1 MPKSGYKSVKWL
13 FGKEIEIPEEWGF
26 MKLEKAV
33 KLSQGIQV
41 PEEEQSLVKLQNYE
55 RFLRIVDF
63 QEELPPRYIDSPKSQ
78 YLVEPN
84 NMVMVRYGVGAGNV
98 YRGLSG
104 AIANNLFQIKPK
116 IENLIENFVYYY
128 LKRGLIRELLQN
140 ISGSTTMPNINHK
153 LVYNI
158 PIPIPP
164 KKEQEKIT
172 SIISN
177 IENLLESYDEIIKH
191 TKRLKHGLM
200 QQLLTKGIGHKKFKK
215 TKLGVIPEEWEL
227 ENLGNLCQIRKN
239 NNCQSELYVGL
250 EHISQGTNL
259 LVGRGHT
266 SNFSST
272 KNIFKRGDVLYG
284 KLRPILNKVWLA
296 KEDGFCSTDILP
308 IETNERLD
316 NQILVKII
324 SSKEFVLFASS
335 TSGGTKMPRTN
346 WSDIKKY
353 QIRLPPIHEQQKIAS
368 IFSSVDDKITE
379 LESKKKS
386 LESLKKGLMQ
396 KLLTGKIRVSV

>member
-1 MPKSGYKSVKWL
+1 MQKAKDWNIVKL
-13 FGKEIEIPEEWGF
+13 KEIGDVKGGKRLPKGEPFSETKTNHPYLRVVDFRNNGIDEKNLEYVSDKIFTKIKNYAISSNDVYISIAGTIGLTGLIPKHLDGANLTENAAKITNLKNILKEYLSIVLSSKIVQDQIKSYLGTTSQPKLALF
-26 MKLEKAV
+26 RIEKLEFP
-33 KLSQGIQV
+33 L
-41 PEEEQSLVKLQNYE
+41 P
-55 RFLRIVDF
+55 RI
-63 QEELPPRYIDSPKSQ
+63 
-78 YLVEPN
+78 N
-84 NMVMVRYGVGAGNV
+84 
-98 YRGLSG
+98 
-104 AIANNLFQIKPK
+104 
-116 IENLIENFVYYY
+116 
-128 LKRGLIRELLQN
+128 
-140 ISGSTTMPNINHK
+140 
-153 LVYNI
+153 
-158 PIPIPP
+158 
-164 KKEQEKIT
+164 EQEKIV
-172 SIISN
+172 SILSNVDYLIS
-177 IENLLESYDEIIKH
+177 SYDDKIQT
-191 TKRLKHGLM
+191 TKKLKQGLM

-215 TKLGVIPEEWEL
+215 TKLGIIPEEWEL

-386 LESLKKGLMQ
+386 LESLKRGLMQ
-396 KLLTGKIRVSV
+396 KLLTGQIRVAVPN